1 MIFVSLG
8 TQKFQFNRL
17 LKAMDDLKGKGI
29 INDTV
34 LAQRGNSDYIP
45 KNYKSTAFMDKEEFL
60 KNIQDCSL
68 MICHSG
74 VGTIISGL
82 DYEKKIIVMPRL
94 AKYKEHVDD
103 HQVEIARIFEK
114 QGYILMADKE
124 EQLYEKIRQAESF
137 TPKKYASSTHRI
149 EKLIV
154 DFIEGGPKST

>member
-17 LKAMDDLKGKGI
+17 LKAMDELKKKGLVK
-29 INDTV
+29 DTV

-45 KNYKSTAFMDKEEFL
+45 EHYESVAFMDKNEFL
-60 KNIQDCSL
+60 KNIRDCSL

-94 AKYKEHVDD
+94 SKYKEHVDD

-124 EQLYEKIRQAESF
+124 EMLYPKICQAEEF

-149 EKLIV
+149 EKLIM
-154 DFIEGGPKST
+154 DFIERGM